1 MKTKTKLSIDATMIR
16 LRMSGDRQLVAIA
29 NAMLAFKVI
38 ETRQIATAGTDGIV
52 MLFNPDFVASL
63 KSHHEVIGLI
73 VHELMHV
80 RLNHNKR
87 FKRSRFSNHEA
98 ANMAMDDEINPLV
111 QAAGFTLPEGGCW
124 PYQHGSDT
132 GKSWESYYAARLA
145 KLAEDEPESPENAES
160 KSDDKPSDEGES
172 SESGSNTGDSDGGQD
187 DEQSQESEDSSGSPE
202 NAERADGDKPSDGGE
217 NDDSG
222 SNTGGDGQASD
233 GCHPAGELAKQFA
246 PELIDEETPVE
257 MAAANAEAI
266 DDATGD
272 TDLGEVVANQTGGQ
286 TKGGRGTVDRSN
298 DEPVC
303 LQPADGERWQDVVIE
318 TFRRRSNDSR
328 VDWGRRSRR
337 MQPNSPAY
345 IPARRKINGLAI
357 ALVVDVSGSCSSWF
371 GLWQQLANELVEEV
385 DNIER
390 LEIVYHHHRHCFTD
404 TWNKG
409 EGDIE
414 LECDE
419 VGGTCHID
427 ALAEVESLDVDAII
441 QFTDCETTWPTE
453 HPEQDC
459 ITVLPPRSY
468 ELCPFGVNIAAEVN

>member
-1 MKTKTKLSIDATMIR
+1 MTTTTKTIDSTLIR
-16 LRMSGDRQLVAIA
+16 LRLSGDAQQIAIA

-38 ETRQIATAGTDGIV
+38 ETREIPTAGTDGIV

-63 KSHHEVIGLI
+63 ESYNQVVGLI

-87 FKRSRFSNHEA
+87 FERSLFKNHKA

-111 QAAGFTLPEGGCW
+111 EEAGFHLPPDGCW
-124 PYQHGSDT
+124 PHQHGST
-132 GKSWESYYAARLA
+132 SGLSWESYYAARLA
-145 KLAEDEPESPENAES
+145 QVDEEQPEQPQTPEQQTDDNA
-160 KSDDKPSDEGES
+160 DD
-172 SESGSNTGDSDGGQD
+172 Q
-187 DEQSQESEDSSGSPE
+187 EQ
-202 NAERADGDKPSDGGE
+202 N
-217 NDDSG
+217 
-222 SNTGGDGQASD
+222 GDGEPNAGEAGDGEAGDGEAGDGEAGDGEAGDGEAGDGEAGQSND
-233 GCHPAGELAKQFA
+233 GCHPAGELAKRFA
-246 PELIDEETPVE
+246 PELVEADETPKE
-257 MAAANAEAI
+257 MAAANA
-266 DDATGD
+266 DAVESATEG
-272 TDLGEVVANQTGGQ
+272 TELGEVMESGSNGQ
-286 TKGGRGTVDRSN
+286 SNSGAGTIDRSN

-390 LEIVYHHHRHCFTD
+390 LEIVYHHHAHCFTE

-409 EGDIE
+409 EGDVE
-414 LECDE
+414 LDCDE
-419 VGGTCHID
+419 VGGTSHVE
-427 ALAEVESLDVDAII
+427 ALAEVETLDVDAII

-453 HPEQDC
+453 YPEQDC
-459 ITVLPPRSY
+459 VTVLPPCSY
-468 ELCPFGVNIAAEVN
+468 RLCPFGVNIKAKVN